1 MKAIMVMYDT
11 LCRNFLGPYGN
22 DWVKTP
28 SFNRLAENSVTFE
41 RNYVCSLPCMPARR
55 DLHNSRVNF
64 LQRDWGPLEPFDD
77 SMPEELKK
85 HGIGKTA
92 DVPITPATIPG
103 YATADRRA
111 TSAALTV
118 AW

>member
-85 HGIGKTA
+85 HGIYTA
-92 DVPITPATIPG
+92 LVSDHYHYWEDGGCTYHSRYLSLIHI
-103 YATADRRA
+103 
-111 TSAALTV
+111 
-118 AW
+118 